1 MIINDVSLIRYKGK
15 MSVEGLMWED
25 RLASP
30 LDIYPQYS
38 NAIDAVPDFV
48 QSKNG
53 ILDLDQI
60 YLYIVTDEGE
70 TGLAGPISNSVAYI
84 IENQLKPIL
93 LGKDAFATE
102 LIWDQMYR
110 RLIHGRQ
117 GEPIWAMS
125 FIDCALWDLKGK
137 VLNKPVYSLLGG
149 PNVDEIPAY
158 ASMLG
163 YNVTDMKLVKKRALE
178 YQSKGFK
185 AQKWFFRY
193 GPKKGKEGLI
203 QNIELVKTL
212 RDTLGNN
219 YELMFDCWQS
229 MDVPYV
235 IELADAIKK
244 YNPKWIEECVMPDR
258 IDSYVRIK
266 DKISIPMAGAEHH
279 YTRWGMKQFIEKNAL
294 DIIQADPLWCG
305 GISEMMKI
313 SALTSTYDLILIP
326 HAGAM
331 HSGVHFSFSQSPAHT
346 PYVEYLVKWMP
357 ILQYFTKDP
366 IIPIKGNI
374 FLPKKSVGLG
384 LEIDKHKILDKLELF
399 KE

>member
-1 MIINDVSLIRYKGK
+1 MFITDISLIKYKGK

-30 LDIYPQYS
+30 LDIYPQYAD
-38 NAIDAVPDFV
+38 AIDTVPDFI

-60 YLYIVTDEGE
+60 YLYIHTDQGVF
-70 TGLAGPISNSVAYI
+70 GLSGPISNSVAYI
-84 IENQLKPIL
+84 IAKQLKPIL
-93 LGKDAFATE
+93 IGKDAFATE

-149 PNVDEIPAY
+149 PNIDKIPAY

-163 YNVTDMKLVKKRALE
+163 FNVTDMDLVKKRALD
-178 YQSKGFK
+178 YKSKGYK

-193 GPKKGKEGLI
+193 GPIRGQEGLKK
-203 QNIELVKTL
+203 NIELVKTL
-212 RDTLGNN
+212 RDALGDN

-235 IELADAIKK
+235 IELAEEIKK
-244 YNPKWIEECVMPDR
+244 YNPKWIEECAMPDR
-258 IDSYVRIK
+258 IDSYVKIK
-266 DKISIPMAGAEHH
+266 NKISIPLAGAEHH

-346 PYVEYLVKWMP
+346 PLIEYLVKWMP
-357 ILQYFTKDP
+357 ILQYFSEYP
-366 IIPIKGNI
+366 V
-374 FLPKKSVGLG
+374 LPVNGDIYLPENSLGLG
-384 LEIDKHKILDKLELF
+384 VNIDESKVLDKEEMF